1 MSDPVDQ
8 EIQAIKSML
17 QALTPLSPKARVSVL
32 DYIAKRLDI
41 AMPETDQK
49 PDAGGGTADDK
60 PETKKPPAPEGSV
73 HIKDLKTQKKPR
85 SANEMA
91 ALVAYY
97 LSNLAPQADRKN
109 TVNQKDI
116 ETYFKIAEFPLPE
129 QIRLTLPNAKA
140 AGYFDSVGDG
150 MYKLNAVGH
159 NLVVHSMPRG
169 KGTQPKARRARKK
182 MAQRTTGSKSRQTTR
197 T

>member
-8 EIQAIKSML
+8 EIEAIKSML

-32 DYIAKRLDI
+32 DYISKRLDI
-41 AMPETDQK
+41 AMPEAAQQS
-49 PDAGGGTADDK
+49 DAGGGTAAD
-60 PETKKPPAPEGSV
+60 TSPPAPEGGV
-73 HIKDLKTQKKPR
+73 HIKDLKAQKKPR

-97 LSNLAPQADRKN
+97 LANLAPQADRKK

-116 ETYFKIAEFPLPE
+116 ETYFKIAGFTPPK
-129 QIRLTLPNAKA
+129 QIRVTLPNAKA
-140 AGYFDSVGDG
+140 AGYFDSVGEG
-150 MYKLNAVGH
+150 EYKLNAVGQ

-169 KGTQPKARRARKK
+169 KGTEQKARRARKK
-182 MAQRTTGSKSRQTTR
+182 TA
-197 T
+197 

>member
-41 AMPETDQK
+41 AMPAAAQQ
-49 PDAGGGTADDK
+49 PDAGGGTATD
-60 PETKKPPAPEGSV
+60 TSGTGKPPAPGGDV
-73 HIKDLKTQKKPR
+73 HIKDLKDQKKPR

-97 LSNLAPQADRKN
+97 LANLAPQANRKN

-116 ETYFKIAEFPLPE
+116 ETYFKIAGFTPPK
-129 QIRLTLPNAKA
+129 QIRVTLPNARA
-140 AGYFDSVGDG
+140 AGYFDSVGSG
-150 MYKLNAVGH
+150 EYKLNAVGH

-169 KGTQPKARRARKK
+169 KGHQK
-182 MAQRTTGSKSRQTTR
+182 
-197 T
+197 